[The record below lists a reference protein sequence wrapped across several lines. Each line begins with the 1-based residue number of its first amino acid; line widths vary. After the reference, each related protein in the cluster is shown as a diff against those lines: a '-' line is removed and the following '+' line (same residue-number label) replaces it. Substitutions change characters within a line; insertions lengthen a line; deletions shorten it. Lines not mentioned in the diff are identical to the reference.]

1 MIFLQS
7 REWGNSVSLTAF
19 QGPTKKGKIMPIY
32 EVFATKEVNYHVINI
47 EANSEAEAI
56 QKVQQAYDSNTLSDE
71 HILNIEFFL
80 EGANEE
86 RVDY

>member
-1 MIFLQS
+1 
-7 REWGNSVSLTAF
+7 
-19 QGPTKKGKIMPIY
+19 MPIY
-32 EVFATKEVNYHVINI
+32 EVVATKEVIYHVANI
-47 EANSEAEAI
+47 EANNEADAI